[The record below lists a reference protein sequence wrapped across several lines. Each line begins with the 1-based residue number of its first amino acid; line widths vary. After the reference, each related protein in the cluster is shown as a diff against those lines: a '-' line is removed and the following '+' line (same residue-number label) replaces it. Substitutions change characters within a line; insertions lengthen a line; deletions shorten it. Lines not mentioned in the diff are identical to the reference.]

1 MQGLVRERV
10 LSVETWKMPRVE
22 PTIRGN
28 GDMPVEMQNDAGRVQ
43 RSLREA
49 MQRGMRSSFPPHGC
63 WRTDQPKALQRQ
75 LQDGDSPDSGPEI
88 RRRKRR
94 LKTKKTRNSDRRT
107 KGPKIRNER
116 FEKGL
121 KMRTRNWTNDSEIFL
136 IASWG
141 FVYYSIGDKELR
153 THT

>member
-1 MQGLVRERV
+1 LELLKLLMQGLVRERV

-75 LQDGDSPDSGPEI
+75 LQDGDSPDSGAEI

-107 KGPKIRNER
+107 EDSKRAIRKWTKHADTELDQR
-116 FEKGL
+116 FGNFSHSVL
-121 KMRTRNWTNDSEIFL
+121 GVCVLLNRR
-136 IASWG
+136 
-141 FVYYSIGDKELR
+141 
-153 THT
+153 